1 MEPAPIQILSRAA
14 FDLML
19 LSAGRHWVAS
29 IREQEADPI
38 PRSEFFGNRI
48 NLAFYDLTDGP
59 NIATAAHV
67 EKVYRFSQ
75 RWAKAAHSD
84 PTTASLVVHC
94 FAGISRSSAI
104 AMIPLLLYYRSEKA
118 PAKRL
123 YEINRWA
130 APNTHVL
137 YGEREILGGQAA
149 FLACA
154 RGRKSG
160 YQRRKV
166 FSHSSSSTRVLI
178 CRRRCAPRWLHP
190 ICCFFTIRLL
200 TT

>member
-1 MEPAPIQILSRAA
+1 MTLGKWRRNPDGMEPAPIQILSRAA

-67 EKVYRFSQ
+67 EKAYRVSQ

-104 AMIPLLLYYRSEKA
+104 AMIPLLLYYQSEKA
-118 PAKRL
+118 AAKRL

-137 YGEREILGGQAA
+137 YLIEEKFHLRGSLYCAIKAAEQGYREE
-149 FLACA
+149 
-154 RGRKSG
+154 KS
-160 YQRRKV
+160 YE
-166 FSHSSSSTRVLI
+166 
-178 CRRRCAPRWLHP
+178 
-190 ICCFFTIRLL
+190 
-200 TT
+200 

>member
-1 MEPAPIQILSRAA
+1 MSYIHSCDKSVRRYH
-14 FDLML
+14 
-19 LSAGRHWVAS
+19 SGTS
-29 IREQEADPI
+29 
-38 PRSEFFGNRI
+38 
-48 NLAFYDLTDGP
+48 DG
-59 NIATAAHV
+59 
-67 EKVYRFSQ
+67 
-75 RWAKAAHSD
+75 
-84 PTTASLVVHC
+84 
-94 FAGISRSSAI
+94 
-104 AMIPLLLYYRSEKA
+104 LLYAGQEGVQLTWMD
-118 PAKRL
+118 AKVGNWVVTPRIGKPIEVNAL
-123 YEINRWA
+123 WYNAFRPMEVI
-130 APNTHVL
+130 
-137 YGEREILGGQAA
+137 GEREILGGQAA

>member
-84 PTTASLVVHC
+84 PTTASLLVQDVIHPHD
-94 FAGISRSSAI
+94 AGIGMPPRPPCEVRTSAWYDVI
-104 AMIPLLLYYRSEKA
+104 IQ
-118 PAKRL
+118 
-123 YEINRWA
+123 I
-130 APNTHVL
+130 
-137 YGEREILGGQAA
+137 
-149 FLACA
+149 
-154 RGRKSG
+154 
-160 YQRRKV
+160 
-166 FSHSSSSTRVLI
+166 
-178 CRRRCAPRWLHP
+178 
-190 ICCFFTIRLL
+190 
-200 TT
+200 